1 MIRYKIHSK
10 VLIGLFLIAFLLVG
24 FLHAQEGTL
33 LPESLLKE
41 IIHEVSGEKAW
52 WHVNRL
58 AQFHRIDKSMEY
70 HEAAVYVEEQAR
82 VCGLEDVEIETY
94 AADGKTWNFT
104 HRTSPAWDA
113 EMGVLWMV
121 EPYKKKLADYDEIRV
136 SLAMGSNSTDVTAEL
151 VDVGVGE
158 KAEDYQGLDVKG
170 KLVLASGSPGSVQEQ
185 AVFERGALGVLSYYT
200 ISWQN
205 TRQPGDFPDQVT
217 WSSISPQSDEGQEGG
232 FGFMLSYRTGMMLRQ
247 LIFQGQSVVLR
258 AEIKASVHPGH
269 YGVVTGKIP
278 GTRYPDQEFV
288 FIAHLDHYRPGANDN
303 ASGSAVLLE
312 IARTFQ
318 RLVAKGIIA
327 PPIRSIRFLW
337 VPEISGTIPY
347 LAAHPEVFDRTFG
360 VVNMDMVG
368 ADHKKTQASFHLT
381 RTPHSL
387 PTYFD
392 DVIQH
397 FTEYARDNNRE
408 RFGGDRTLT
417 IIAPTGS
424 RNTFDVGI
432 EEYGG
437 GSDHYI
443 FTDGAIGI
451 PAVMFGT
458 WPDVY
463 YHTNE
468 DTPEKVDPTTLKRAA
483 FLGVA
488 PALYLTRLTSESVPR
503 LAMETHTK
511 GKARLA
517 RDERKANSVLANAK
531 PEKITR
537 HFREAKNIIHQA
549 YAREAEAVLSC
560 SFLAGEEKNVL
571 DYLKKIKSS
580 LQNEENAA
588 QKRLDDYYGYLCKDK
603 GVEPARPTV
612 TEEERRLQDAI
623 PERVMAY
630 RGPLGREFLK
640 EKLGED
646 FDEGQ
651 LLIQKEIPSG
661 MPSAGNIP
669 YETLNFVDGKRSIT
683 EIRNAVSA
691 EYVPVSL
698 NAVEEYMRVLE
709 KAGVV
714 SMKK

>member
-1 MIRYKIHSK
+1 MIRYKIRSK
-10 VLIGLFLIAFLLVG
+10 ALIGWLLVVFLWIG
-24 FLHAQEGTL
+24 FLPAQEGTL

-52 WHVNRL
+52 WQVSRL

-70 HEAAVYVEEQAR
+70 HKAAMYVEEQAKAY
-82 VCGLEDVEIETY
+82 GLKDVKTEKY
-94 AADGKTWNFT
+94 AADGETWNFT

-113 EMGVLWMV
+113 EMGELWLV
-121 EPYKKKLADYDEIRV
+121 EPTKKKLADYNEIRV
-136 SLAMGSNSTDVTAEL
+136 SLAPGSHSTDVTAEL

-158 KAEDYQGLDVKG
+158 KAEDYQGVDVKS
-170 KLVLASGSPGSVQEQ
+170 KMVLASGSPRSVQEQ

-217 WSSISPQSDEGQEGG
+217 WSSISPQSDEGQQGG

-247 LIFQGQSVVLR
+247 LISQEQSVVLR
-258 AEIKASVHPGH
+258 AEIKANVHPGH
-269 YGVVTGKIP
+269 YGVVTGIIP
-278 GTRYPDQEFV
+278 GTQYPDQEFV

-318 RLVAKGIIA
+318 SLVAKGIIA
-327 PPIRSIRFLW
+327 PPLRSIRFLW

-347 LAAHPEVFDRTFG
+347 LAAHPEAFDRMFG

-424 RNTFDVGI
+424 RNTFDVGV
-432 EEYGG
+432 EDYGG

-488 PALYLTRLTSESVPR
+488 PALYLTRLTSEGVPR
-503 LAMETHTK
+503 LAIETMTK
-511 GKARLA
+511 GMARVA
-517 RDERKANSVLANAK
+517 RDERKANSVLSNAK

-537 HFREAKNIIHQA
+537 HFIEAKNIIRQA
-549 YAREAEAVLSC
+549 YAREAKTIFSC
-560 SFLAGEEKNVL
+560 SPLAGEGKDVIE
-571 DYLKKIKSS
+571 YLKKIKTS

-588 QKRLDDYYGYLCKDK
+588 QKRLDDYYGYLCKTK
-603 GVEPARPTV
+603 GVEAVRPTV
-612 TEEERRLQDAI
+612 TAEQHRLQDVI

-630 RGPLGREFLK
+630 RGPVGREFLK
-640 EKLGED
+640 EKLGRD

-661 MPSAGNIP
+661 IPSAGNIP

-683 EIRNAVSA
+683 EVRNAVSA

-714 SMKK
+714 SMKE